1 MNNKIAKIARAGA
14 AAIGAVAVSL
24 GVAGLVQSVLPLLDR
39 LGLLLVGSVLL
50 VGVGIALVGIGLL
63 PAAKGL
69 VHSKRSIFVYLSS
82 INSLLTHLEFL
93 RALFE
98 DWARPVFLEEKCR
111 DPKGLSA
118 HEHKGFS
125 RHGEDGIVAEIFRRI
140 GTTNRYFV
148 EFGASDGTESNTLLW
163 LCAGWSGLW
172 MEGDPDAVAR
182 AQQRFRSYIAAGK
195 LTIRQA
201 LIDAENVEGLF
212 REAGVPEEFDL
223 LSLDIDYNDYYVWEA
238 IQSFRPRVVEIEYN
252 AIWPP
257 DVEWVVPYDPKAM
270 WDHTARFGA
279 SLKSFEKLGRQ
290 KGYSLVGCAFR
301 GGNAFFVR
309 DDLLGDHFSAPY
321 TAERHYEPWHG
332 WPNRRIV

>member
-1 MNNKIAKIARAGA
+1 MPGPQ
-14 AAIGAVAVSL
+14 GP
-24 GVAGLVQSVLPLLDR
+24 Q
-39 LGLLLVGSVLL
+39 
-50 VGVGIALVGIGLL
+50 
-63 PAAKGL
+63 
-69 VHSKRSIFVYLSS
+69 
-82 INSLLTHLEFL
+82 
-93 RALFE
+93 
-98 DWARPVFLEEKCR
+98 
-111 DPKGLSA
+111 A

-212 REAGVPEEFDL
+212 RKAGVPEEFDL

-309 DDLLGDHFSAPY
+309 DDLLGDHFSAP
-321 TAERHYEPWHG
+321 TRPSATTSRGTGGPTVASSDRFPPSPGHHIPPLPGPRACEGIDSGSRIRNSEWTQTVAIQG
-332 WPNRRIV
+332 FRNRGSGSPIRFFHTLRARSPFLRRRDQ